1 MTLKAATYH
10 LLLQHSTSSVNTD
23 VLWNTSIIFFVLAI
37 VIIGFILFYKGKFL
51 KYSIKKDLK
60 RAELAPIISN
70 FLFHSSQDS
79 KDEQKEYVHLKIE
92 IREYLK
98 DSTFRKILAEILFD
112 LQKDVSGS
120 VENRLFK
127 LYRQLGL
134 HHDAFEKLEN
144 WRWHIISK
152 GIIELTQMQV
162 GESYHLITK
171 FVNDKRSTIR
181 KQAEIAAIK
190 LRSEGI
196 THILDH
202 TRYPISEW
210 QQLKMIEALST
221 LKNYKPPRFKSWLIS
236 ENKDVVLFS
245 LRLIKH
251 YNQND
256 AAQSII
262 ELVKHKNKEIQLAAI
277 QCIKDFNFIEAKPVL
292 RAIFSN
298 CSAEV
303 KIQILSVLAVF
314 GDKTDIPFLNE
325 AILNESNFLVKS
337 KARSAIN
344 TISPDSILPEKD
356 ILNSQDLEKEIEI
369 NSLENESEEM
379 ESSINTENTSS
390 EANIAVEIEEE
401 LVYTEASIIDI
412 EEAPEEEF
420 VFEIEEPTI
429 VDETLVEEELIPVEH
444 ECEEIMLDF
453 EMFDLSNDEIINKEI
468 GLIPSKP
475 EDTSG
480 PDIEN
485 ETLAEDY
492 KKLSYREKDN
502 FLNKM
507 EHTQNS
513 MEIDFLEDI
522 IEIEKE
528 PELRY
533 NAFKKLKDLK
543 AKFLTTK
550 IIENEE
556 QIEEKPVKE
565 QTLDAIEEI
574 KMLSVFYPLYK
585 KANDIDSKLI
595 LIDQM
600 GLLGDE
606 KEIAFLKTIKTNNE
620 PSIAKAIKKSIALL
634 ETKNTPNTEDDLV
647 ENNQAVSETV
657 LNKSSEDKEKETL
670 DAAIP
675 DEFKVALENLLE
687 TEIVKE
693 DDKLPLELC
702 FLHDDFELK
711 PSKPKESEF
720 NFELSEEFFLNNNN
734 R

>member
-412 EEAPEEEF
+412 EE
-420 VFEIEEPTI
+420 PTI

-453 EMFDLSNDEIINKEI
+453 EMFDLNNDEIINKEI
-468 GLIPSKP
+468 GPIPLKQ
-475 EDTSG
+475 EDINVS
-480 PDIEN
+480 DIEK
-485 ETLAEDY
+485 EAIVDDY
-492 KKLSYREKDN
+492 KKLSYTEKDN

-507 EHTQNS
+507 EHTENS
-513 MEIDFLEDI
+513 MEIDFLEDN

-533 NAFKKLKDLK
+533 KAFKKLKDLK

-565 QTLDAIEEI
+565 QTLDATEKI

-711 PSKPKESEF
+711 PLKESGF
-720 NFELSEEFFLNNNN
+720 NFELSDEFFLNNNN